1 MEIIKHLTIS
11 IKRIFSSCLV
21 SHFETAL
28 FLKHIV
34 FEISFLFLGTFV
46 LNISFEKR
54 KKKEKKRKEK
64 KRKKERKKDK
74 PQLEPNG
81 HLIPLN
87 HFETPSKVKNQT
99 CS

>member
-54 KKKEKKRKEK
+54 KKEEE

-87 HFETPSKVKNQT
+87 HFETPSKVKDQT